1 MQQWVLMSFMVVGG
15 LGLGFVMPNL
25 TIFAQQT
32 AGREHLGIATA
43 LLQSLRMIG
52 GMIGTAL
59 TGTLVSHMYASGVR
73 SALDSANASHW
84 FADLGDPQ
92 ILINREAQTTLVEQL
107 THAGHNGAMLL
118 ESARE
123 ALVGAI
129 HLGLAMAAIIAV
141 VSVWQSRRVPPIKLQ
156 RKLEPVIHAD

>member
-1 MQQWVLMSFMVVGG
+1 MPQWLLMSFMVLGG

-73 SALDSANASHW
+73 SALDSERASQW
-84 FADLGDPQ
+84 FTDLGDPQ
-92 ILINREAQTTLVEQL
+92 ILINHEAQARLLSELAQ
-107 THAGHNGAMLL
+107 AGHNGAMLL

-123 ALVGAI
+123 TLVAAI

>member
-1 MQQWVLMSFMVVGG
+1 
-15 LGLGFVMPNL
+15 
-25 TIFAQQT
+25 
-32 AGREHLGIATA
+32 
-43 LLQSLRMIG
+43 
-52 GMIGTAL
+52 MIGTAL

-73 SALDSANASHW
+73 SALDSDNASHW

-92 ILINREAQTTLVEQL
+92 ILINRDAQAALVEQL

-141 VSVWQSRRVPPIKLQ
+141 VSVWQCRRVPPIKLQ
-156 RKLEPVIHAD
+156 RKLEPVVHAD